1 MKDYKVKPLTK
12 DQILISLDRLTRF
25 KYTEEKYLRV
35 FKDIIL
41 SNMINPRFKRHELD
55 VMDYSELTKLAEYVI
70 NSSLGVDCKSGVDFS
85 INNELK
91 EYENYLFNLD
101 NDVQKLLDN
110 KINYAAALKLIDDTA
125 PLNLKWLQSIAAGM
139 DTRRM
144 RNLHALRFPLE
155 KVIICEGIT
164 EEILLPEFAR
174 ILGYDFDKNGVYVIS
189 AGGKNQVVKA
199 FYRFS
204 EILKLPIFVLLDKDA
219 VSNSMEIQPKLRST
233 DRIYLLKSGEFEDI
247 LPVPLVE
254 KTLNFATKNISLPLP
269 EHIESGHT
277 VEFLEDFFKKRGMHE
292 FKKAEFAEM
301 VKENL
306 SDSLEV
312 SDEIKNVIEAVK
324 NL

>member
-35 FKDIIL
+35 FKEIIL

-55 VMDYSELTKLAEYVI
+55 VMDYAELAKRAEYVI
-70 NSSLGVDCKSGVDFS
+70 NSSLGVDCKSGGDFS
-85 INNELK
+85 INKELK

-110 KINYAAALKLIDDTA
+110 KINYVAAMEFIGEDA
-125 PLNLKWLQSIAAGM
+125 PLNLKWLKSLAACC
-139 DTRRM
+139 DARQM

-174 ILGYDFDKNGVYVIS
+174 ILGYDFDKNGVYIWS
-189 AGGKNQVVKA
+189 AGGKNQVVKL
-199 FYRFS
+199 FYKLS
-204 EILKLPIFVLLDKDA
+204 AQLKLPIFVLLDKDA
-219 VSNSMEIQPKLRST
+219 LENSQEIEPKLRPI
-233 DRIYLLKSGEFEDI
+233 DKIYLLKNGEFEDI
-247 LPVPLVE
+247 LPISLVE
-254 KTLNFATKNISLPLP
+254 KTLLYATENISSPVSDQVQ
-269 EHIESGHT
+269 IGHT
-277 VEFLEDFFKKRGMHE
+277 VEFLEEFFKNRGLHE
-292 FKKAEFAEM
+292 FKKAEFAGM
-301 VKENL
+301 VKENI
-306 SDSLEV
+306 SGCMEISE
-312 SDEIKNVIEAVK
+312 EIKSIIEAIK

>member
-1 MKDYKVKPLTK
+1 M
-12 DQILISLDRLTRF
+12 
-25 KYTEEKYLRV
+25 
-35 FKDIIL
+35 
-41 SNMINPRFKRHELD
+41 
-55 VMDYSELTKLAEYVI
+55 
-70 NSSLGVDCKSGVDFS
+70 
-85 INNELK
+85 
-91 EYENYLFNLD
+91 
-101 NDVQKLLDN
+101 QKLLDN

-125 PLNLKWLQSIAAGM
+125 PLNLKWLQSITAGM